1 MRTEKRSVLLL
12 ACACALPFVSAC
24 ASEAGADPQLAPI
37 VEVEPPVATDHVILE
52 TTTTEAGIDQVAD
65 CVRYVPFAAG
75 TGNFYMQVIWN
86 QANHSEAR
94 LRGICEEMA
103 DDDPA
108 GLARI
113 SEEQQAVDRFF
124 EAASQTTVIPDCPP
138 GSVLG
143 ADGFCQ
149 AG

>member
-1 MRTEKRSVLLL
+1 M
-12 ACACALPFVSAC
+12 
-24 ASEAGADPQLAPI
+24 
-37 VEVEPPVATDHVILE
+37 VEVEPPVATDRVMIE
-52 TTTTEAGIDQVAD
+52 TTTSDGSVDQIAD
-65 CVRYVPFAAG
+65 CVRYVPFAAS
-75 TGNFYMQVIWN
+75 TGNFYMAVIWN

-94 LRGICEEMA
+94 LRGICEDMA
-103 DDDPA
+103 TDDPA

-138 GSVLG
+138 GSVLD
-143 ADGFCQ
+143 ANGFCA